1 MEREE
6 FLSKLG
12 IGVVAVCTGCA
23 FASCG
28 GSKSNDPTPTPSG
41 GGGTNP
47 PATGSGTVFTADL
60 SSELTAVGSSK
71 TAGGVILVRLAA
83 GNAAS
88 SFTAVQV
95 ACTHEGTT
103 IAYNNAAGK
112 FICPLHGSEFSQTG
126 TVTMGPAVASLRKYT
141 VTVSGNTLSVVA

>member
-12 IGVVAVCTGCA
+12 IGVLAVCTGCG

-28 GSKSNDPTPTPSG
+28 GSKGNDPAPSG
-41 GGGTNP
+41 GGTTP
-47 PATGSGTVFTADL
+47 PPTGSGTVFTADL
-60 SSELTAVGSSK
+60 NSEVTAVGASK
-71 TAGGVILVRLAA
+71 ISGGVILVRIAA
-83 GNAAS
+83 GNLAG

-103 IAYNNAAGK
+103 IAYNTGASK
-112 FICPLHGSEFSQTG
+112 FVCPLHGSEFSQTG
-126 TVTMGPAVASLRKYT
+126 TVVTGPAVVALKKYT
-141 VTVSGNTLSVVA
+141 VTVSGTTLSVVA